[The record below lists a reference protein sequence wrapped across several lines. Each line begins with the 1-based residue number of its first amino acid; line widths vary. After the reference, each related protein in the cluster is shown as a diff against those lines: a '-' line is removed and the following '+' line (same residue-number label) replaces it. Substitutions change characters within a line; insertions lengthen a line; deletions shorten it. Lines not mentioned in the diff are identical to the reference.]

1 MFSKRL
7 IITLLTVLVLL
18 PQSACGPFKY
28 KKVNAE
34 KDVPINVRDRVKKN
48 MEEGKGFRLMNQ
60 MKKGNTYDFASSNP
74 LWRATLDTLDFMPLV
89 SANYSGGIVV
99 TDWYSENNTPNE
111 SVKIS
116 IRFLTNEI
124 RSDALDINVFLKK
137 CSENLTNCS
146 ISKNNTDLVADL
158 NLNILKK
165 AFFSIFRFRSAT
177 RSVLFLL
184 IEQLVK
190 FSEHFFKNTFM
201 SNASDLISLVR
212 NLIEIL
218 TDSFGVLFSLYQSV
232 TTIPP
237 L

>member
-1 MFSKRL
+1 MISKRL
-7 IITLLTVLVLL
+7 VITFLLFIVLPL
-18 PQSACGPFKY
+18 QSGCGPLKP

-34 KDVPINVRDRVKKN
+34 KDVPINVRERVKKN

-60 MKKGNTYDFASSNP
+60 FEKGNNYDFASSNP

-124 RSDALDINVFLKK
+124 RSDALDINIFLKK

-146 ISKNNTDLVADL
+146 ISKNNNDLVADL
-158 NLNILKK
+158 NLSILKK
-165 AFFSIFRFRSAT
+165 ATKYQKEI
-177 RSVLFLL
+177 
-184 IEQLVK
+184 ID
-190 FSEHFFKNTFM
+190 KNIKE
-201 SNASDLISLVR
+201 NPYIIGDPKQGDGR
-212 NLIEIL
+212 KKN
-218 TDSFGVLFSLYQSV
+218 
-232 TTIPP
+232 
-237 L
+237 

>member
-7 IITLLTVLVLL
+7 ITTFLLIILLL
-18 PQSACGPFKY
+18 PQSACGPFKP

-34 KDVPINVRDRVKKN
+34 KDVPINVRERVQKN
-48 MEEGKGFRLMNQ
+48 MEEGKGFRLMN
-60 MKKGNTYDFASSNP
+60 KFEKGNTYDFASSNP
-74 LWRATLDTLDFMPLV
+74 LWKATLDTLDFMPLV

-165 AFFSIFRFRSAT
+165 AAKYQKQRVEKYKKENPCLIGDGDSNRRS
-177 RSVLFLL
+177 R
-184 IEQLVK
+184 EK
-190 FSEHFFKNTFM
+190 KKK
-201 SNASDLISLVR
+201 
-212 NLIEIL
+212 
-218 TDSFGVLFSLYQSV
+218 
-232 TTIPP
+232 
-237 L
+237 

>member
-1 MFSKRL
+1 
-7 IITLLTVLVLL
+7 
-18 PQSACGPFKY
+18 
-28 KKVNAE
+28 
-34 KDVPINVRDRVKKN
+34 

-60 MKKGNTYDFASSNP
+60 LKKDNNYDFASSNP

-116 IRFLTNEI
+116 VRFLTNEI

-165 AFFSIFRFRSAT
+165 ATKYQKQR
-177 RSVLFLL
+177 
-184 IEQLVK
+184 IEK
-190 FSEHFFKNTFM
+190 YKKENPYIIGD
-201 SNASDLISLVR
+201 SNRKSR
-212 NLIEIL
+212 EKKKK
-218 TDSFGVLFSLYQSV
+218 
-232 TTIPP
+232 
-237 L
+237 